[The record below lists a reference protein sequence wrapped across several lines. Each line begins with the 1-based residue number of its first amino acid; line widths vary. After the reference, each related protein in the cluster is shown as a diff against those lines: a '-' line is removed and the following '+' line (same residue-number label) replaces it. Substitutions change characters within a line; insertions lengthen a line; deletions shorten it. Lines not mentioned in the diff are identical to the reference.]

1 MKYHFL
7 FLILIITA
15 YNSTAQTKKI
25 KQCVIEKGTLKMV
38 DTEYDPSTGI
48 YYVSVSGTRYRFDEA
63 YPSGIDYAAAA
74 SWYINNEPITVNGQ
88 AYIKYGLPRILAI
101 NEIEKTSS
109 FQTIGVYTE
118 RGTKGVAEVIYIPVK
133 PGCEFQPYQKE
144 VKPCA
149 LKLDITTSTASIT
162 PGKNITFSVTAT
174 GTKQK
179 MVYEWLLMEDD
190 EIEKDANHR
199 IKGSSSGKSIIVSTK
214 GLKKELAATVL
225 VSLEDNSCYGIDI
238 TKVVKVK

>member
-88 AYIKYGLPRILAI
+88 VLIV
-101 NEIEKTSS
+101 EKMQVT
-109 FQTIGVYTE
+109 
-118 RGTKGVAEVIYIPVK
+118 
-133 PGCEFQPYQKE
+133 
-144 VKPCA
+144 
-149 LKLDITTSTASIT
+149 KLDTNVAGWMKSLQRF
-162 PGKNITFSVTAT
+162 GK
-174 GTKQK
+174 
-179 MVYEWLLMEDD
+179 D
-190 EIEKDANHR
+190 
-199 IKGSSSGKSIIVSTK
+199 
-214 GLKKELAATVL
+214 LAATKACYEPGITIL
-225 VSLEDNSCYGIDI
+225 PSLPVA
-238 TKVVKVK
+238 T